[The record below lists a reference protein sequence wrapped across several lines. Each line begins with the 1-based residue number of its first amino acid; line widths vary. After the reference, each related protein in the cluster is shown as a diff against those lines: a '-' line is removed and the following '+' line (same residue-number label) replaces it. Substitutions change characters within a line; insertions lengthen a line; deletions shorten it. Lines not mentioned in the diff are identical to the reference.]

1 MGPQPNLKFDA
12 LVLGGGIAGLEAALN
27 LAEQDFSVAVV
38 EKDASIGGKMIRLSK
53 VFPTLDCSSCITT
66 PKMAAAAHHPRITL
80 LTYCELQALARRGD
94 ELVASITQKPRYVD
108 LEKCIGCRQCEYQCP
123 VLAADGEQGGFAGR
137 KAIYIP
143 FSNAIPPKALIDPE
157 NCILCGRCAKAC
169 PTGAVNYFQE
179 PEDFTLTAATAVIAT
194 GFEMIP
200 LEDKVQYGQ
209 GRIPD
214 VITALQMERL
224 LAPHGPY
231 NRVLRPYDGKE
242 PDSVA
247 FIQCAGSRDQSMGVP
262 YCSRVCCMYAIKQ
275 AMLLSGSLPL
285 ADLTV
290 YYMDIR
296 AFGKGYEQF
305 FQNAQAMGVNFV
317 KGKVAYVEPGADGAV
332 RLRYESQEAE
342 GGVQVAEHDLV
353 VLSLGLLPGWLPDG
367 RCALATGAD
376 NFIKTVKPKL
386 APTLTGL
393 DGVFVAGAAA
403 GPKDIVDSIVEAG
416 AAAMEAC
423 RYLSSTRNNVGQAP
437 SPVQDSRRAA
447 VLHAIAGE
455 SLMAKTKNPNP
466 APEAKVGVY
475 VCHCGGNISDA
486 VDVAQGLRAS
496 PQGARGGGGPG
507 PYVHVLRS
515 RPGTDYRGPAERG
528 GGPGGGG
535 LLLAQSA

>member
-1 MGPQPNLKFDA
+1 MGAQQNLKFDA

-66 PKMAAAAHHPRITL
+66 PKMAAAAHHPKVTL
-80 LTYCELQALARRGD
+80 LTYCELQSLERRGD
-94 ELVASITQKPRYVD
+94 ELVALITQKPRYVD

-123 VLAADGEQGGFAGR
+123 VLVPDAEQGGLAAR

-143 FSNAIPPKALIDPE
+143 FSNAIPQKALIDPE
-157 NCILCGRCAKAC
+157 NCILCGRCEKVC
-169 PTGAVNYFQE
+169 PTQAVDFFQKV
-179 PEDFTLTAATAVIAT
+179 EDFTLTAATAVIAT
-194 GFEMIP
+194 GFEMMP

-209 GRIPD
+209 GQIPD

-290 YYMDIR
+290 YYLDIR

-305 FQNAQAMGVNFV
+305 SQNAQAMGVNFV
-317 KGKVAYVEPGADGAV
+317 KGKVAYVEPGEDGAV

-353 VLSLGLLPGWLPDG
+353 VLSLGLLPGWTPG
-367 RCALATGAD
+367 ASCALSTGAD

-386 APTLTGL
+386 APALTEL
-393 DGVFVAGAAA
+393 SGVFVAGAAS

-423 RYLSSTRNNVGQAP
+423 RYLA
-437 SPVQDSRRAA
+437 
-447 VLHAIAGE
+447 
-455 SLMAKTKNPNP
+455 
-466 APEAKVGVY
+466 
-475 VCHCGGNISDA
+475 
-486 VDVAQGLRAS
+486 
-496 PQGARGGGGPG
+496 ARGFKAAG
-507 PYVHVLRS
+507 
-515 RPGTDYRGPAERG
+515 
-528 GGPGGGG
+528 
-535 LLLAQSA
+535 